1 MDTGATTREFTLE
14 FLEQITDNFSEER
27 VIGRGGYGV
36 VYKVYSYAYYS
47 DLVITNDA
55 TVPSCKASCIFVT
68 GSTGKRGRACS
79 KKAPLHA
86 WA

>member
-36 VYKVYSYAYYS
+36 VYKGVLQNGEEIA
-47 DLVITNDA
+47 LKKLH
-55 TVPSCKASCIFVT
+55 PF
-68 GSTGKRGRACS
+68 RGLTTHS
-79 KKAPLHA
+79 LGMNLIIL
-86 WA
+86 